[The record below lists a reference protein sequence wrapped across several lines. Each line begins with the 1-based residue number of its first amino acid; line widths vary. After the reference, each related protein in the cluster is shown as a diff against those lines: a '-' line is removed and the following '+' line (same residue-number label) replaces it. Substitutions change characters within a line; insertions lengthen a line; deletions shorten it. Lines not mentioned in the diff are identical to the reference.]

1 LRLVRV
7 RDLVS
12 HCSSRS
18 RRWSAQ
24 RSWDFWFRPRAALR
38 LCYEK
43 FLGPPCYERTDGL
56 RLRSTHPTGLF
67 MVSRCP
73 KGHEKLL
80 RKAWWAALRLA
91 HPDMDDGCNL
101 YFICPLLL
109 IDNSLGP
116 RLQEPPRMGPTVTRR
131 RRLEAAGNSILVF
144 LFWRSGA
151 AITTVDQSD
160 IRGLGTGLS

>member
-1 LRLVRV
+1 MQKIHVQSDR
-7 RDLVS
+7 
-12 HCSSRS
+12 
-18 RRWSAQ
+18 
-24 RSWDFWFRPRAALR
+24 F
-38 LCYEK
+38 
-43 FLGPPCYERTDGL
+43 T
-56 RLRSTHPTGLF
+56 
-67 MVSRCP
+67 
-73 KGHEKLL
+73 
-80 RKAWWAALRLA
+80 